1 MKTKKIQ
8 VTVKAGKS
16 YGHVPGHHYHDV
28 EVSIERKT
36 NGRWMVDILET
47 WGSNQGYDEEQGKR
61 QVIGRDATLDAAVER
76 AERLAMAAGI
86 EKSFLAQSLSQAA
99 SEAEEAAEANQES
112 Q

>member
-1 MKTKKIQ
+1 MKTKRIQ
-8 VTVKAGKS
+8 VTVTTGKS

-47 WGSNQGYDEEQGKR
+47 WGNNQGYDEEQVKR

-76 AERLAMAAGI
+76 AERLAMVAGI
-86 EKSFLAQSLSQAA
+86 DKSFLAESLSQAA
-99 SEAEEAAEANQES
+99 REGEEAAEANQES

>member
-1 MKTKKIQ
+1 MKTKRILVQ
-8 VTVKAGKS
+8 ATTGKS

-36 NGRWMVDILET
+36 NGRWMVAILET
-47 WGSNQGYDEEQGKR
+47 WGSNQGYDEEQGIR
-61 QVIGRDATLDAAVER
+61 QVTGRDVILAAAVER

-86 EKSFLAQSLSQAA
+86 DKSYLAQSLSQAA
-99 SEAEEAAEANQES
+99 SEAEETAEANQES